1 MTQKYEANLT
11 LFSNSPYSHD
21 AKKNFFF
28 RFLGPGGGPKM
39 GGTKNVTNPLLQV
52 QGPPCDLLLARGN
65 DRPILGLWNP

>member
-39 GGTKNVTNPLLQV
+39 GGTKNVTNRHLQV
-52 QGPPCDLLLARGN
+52 QGPP
-65 DRPILGLWNP
+65 